1 MLIRPIWRA
10 TTVLTM
16 SEDTDERATAVLV
29 FARAPVAG
37 HAKTRLISLLGE
49 QGAADLSAQ
58 LTRRAL
64 RVALDARIGPV
75 ELWCA
80 PDCGHPFLIDCADE
94 FGVTLHPQSA
104 GDIGARMAHAFDHAL
119 LRHRRAVLIG
129 ADAVS
134 LQPADLQAAAEA
146 LHSHDCA
153 FAPAEDGGY
162 LLVALQTPQPALFD
176 GMAWGSEQVWAQT
189 QARVAVLRLDC
200 AVLTT
205 GYDLDRPDDYRRAL
219 RDGLLEALA

>member
-1 MLIRPIWRA
+1 GA
-10 TTVLTM
+10 
-16 SEDTDERATAVLV
+16 
-29 FARAPVAG
+29 
-37 HAKTRLISLLGE
+37 

-80 PDCGHPFLIDCADE
+80 PDCSHPFFTGCTRDVD
-94 FGVTLHPQSA
+94 VTLHPQSA
-104 GDIGARMAHAFDHAL
+104 GDIGARMAHAFDQAL
-119 LRHRRAVLIG
+119 ARHGQAVLIG

-134 LQPADLQAAAEA
+134 LQPDDLRAAAGA
-146 LHSHDCA
+146 LHRHDCA

-162 LLVALQTPQPALFD
+162 LLVALRRPRPALFD
-176 GMAWGSEQVWAQT
+176 AITWGGEQVWTQT
-189 QARVAVLRLDC
+189 QARIAALGLDC
-200 AVLTT
+200 HVLAT

-219 RDGLLEALA
+219 RDGLMEAFE

>member
-1 MLIRPIWRA
+1 
-10 TTVLTM
+10 M
-16 SEDTDERATAVLV
+16 SEDTDELGTAVLV
-29 FARAPVAG
+29 FARAPLAG
-37 HAKTRLISLLGE
+37 QAKTRLIPLLGA
-49 QGAADLSAQ
+49 QGAASVSAQ

-80 PDCGHPFLIDCADE
+80 PDCSHPFLTDCAHE

-119 LRHRRAVLIG
+119 VRHRRAVLIG

-146 LHSHDCA
+146 LHGHDCA

-162 LLVALQTPQPALFD
+162 LLVALQTPQPALFK

-189 QARVAVLRLDC
+189 QARGDALGLRCHVL
-200 AVLTT
+200 AT
-205 GYDLDRPDDYRRAL
+205 GYDLDRPDDYRRAV
-219 RDGLLEALA
+219 RDGLMEALA

>member
-1 MLIRPIWRA
+1 
-10 TTVLTM
+10 M
-16 SEDTDERATAVLV
+16 SEDTGERATAVLV

-37 HAKTRLISLLGE
+37 QAKTRLIPLLGA

-80 PDCGHPFLIDCADE
+80 PDGSHPFLTGSARD
-94 FGVTLHPQSA
+94 FGVTLHAQSA
-104 GDIGARMAHAFDHAL
+104 GDIGARMAHAFEHAL
-119 LRHRRAVLIG
+119 VRHGRVVLIG

-134 LQPADLQAAAEA
+134 LQPADLQAAAGA
-146 LHSHDCA
+146 LRRHDCA
-153 FAPAEDGGY
+153 FAPAADGGY
-162 LLVALQTPQPALFD
+162 LLVALQTLQPALFED
-176 GMAWGSEQVWAQT
+176 IAWGGEQVWSQT
-189 QARVAVLRLDC
+189 QARIAVLGLDC
-200 AVLTT
+200 HMLAT

-219 RDGLLEALA
+219 RDGLIGAPP

>member
-1 MLIRPIWRA
+1 
-10 TTVLTM
+10 M

-37 HAKTRLISLLGE
+37 QAKTRLIPLLGE

-80 PDCGHPFLIDCADE
+80 PDCDHPFLTDCTHE
-94 FGVTLHPQSA
+94 FDVMLHPQSA

-119 LRHRRAVLIG
+119 ARHGQAVLIG

-134 LQPADLQAAAEA
+134 LQPADLQAAAGA
-146 LHSHDCA
+146 LRSHDCA

-162 LLVALQTPQPALFD
+162 LLVALQTPQPALFEGVD
-176 GMAWGSEQVWAQT
+176 WGGEQVWAQT
-189 QARVAVLRLDC
+189 QARIAALGLDC
-200 AVLTT
+200 HVLAT

>member
-1 MLIRPIWRA
+1 
-10 TTVLTM
+10 M

-37 HAKTRLISLLGE
+37 HAKTRLIPLLGA

-64 RVALDARIGPV
+64 RVALDARVGPV

-80 PDCGHPFLIDCADE
+80 PDGSHAFFATCARD
-94 FGVTLHPQSA
+94 FGVTLHAQSA
-104 GDIGARMAHAFDHAL
+104 GDIGARMADAFDHAL
-119 LRHRRAVLIG
+119 ARHGQAVLIG

-134 LQPADLQAAAEA
+134 LQPDDLRTAAMA
-146 LHSHDCA
+146 LHRHDCT

-162 LLVALQTPQPALFD
+162 LLVALRTRQPALFAD
-176 GMAWGSEQVWAQT
+176 IAWGGEQVWTQT
-189 QARVAVLRLDC
+189 QARIAELGLDC
-200 AVLTT
+200 HVLAT

-219 RDGLLEALA
+219 RDGMMGEPR

>member
-1 MLIRPIWRA
+1 
-10 TTVLTM
+10 M
-16 SEDTDERATAVLV
+16 SESTTGCTTTVLV

-37 HAKTRLISLLGE
+37 QAKTRLIPLLGE
-49 QGAADLSAQ
+49 LGAANVSAQ

-64 RVALDARIGPV
+64 RVAIDARIGPV

-80 PDCGHPFLIDCADE
+80 PDCGHPFFTDCARE
-94 FGVTLHPQSA
+94 FGIPLHAQSA
-104 GDIGARMAHAFDHAL
+104 GDIGARMAHAFHHAL
-119 LRHRRAVLIG
+119 ARHGQAVLIG

-134 LQPADLQAAAEA
+134 LQLTDLQTAAGA
-146 LHSHDCA
+146 LQSHNCA

-162 LLVALQTPQPALFD
+162 LLVALRTPQPALFEGVD
-176 GMAWGSEQVWAQT
+176 WGGERVWAQT
-189 QARVAVLRLDC
+189 QARIAALGLDC
-200 AVLTT
+200 HVLAT